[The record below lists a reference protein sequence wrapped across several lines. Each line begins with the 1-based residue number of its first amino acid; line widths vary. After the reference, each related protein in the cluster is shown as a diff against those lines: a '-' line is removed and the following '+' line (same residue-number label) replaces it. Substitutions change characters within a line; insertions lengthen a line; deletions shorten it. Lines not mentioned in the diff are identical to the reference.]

1 MEKTLSAKVIE
12 EILEQRFPISDNFQ
26 VCSFITPKGKFLVTQ
41 REHYEAFK
49 WLVTEQLVQCIPDA
63 EELLN
68 ELGYI
73 RYSYIGY
80 VTLSDKEPTSK
91 QYKALELTLFE
102 MQRYRRVI
110 SLQLA
115 NNPKFYLD
123 VDLED
128 NIDKIILAIKRYYK
142 TGNLKLW

>member
-1 MEKTLSAKVIE
+1 MEQILKPEIIE
-12 EILEQRFPISDNFQ
+12 EVLGARFPKSDIFQ
-26 VCSFITPKGKFLVTQ
+26 LCSFISPDGKYVCLD

-80 VTLSDKEPTSK
+80 LTLSDKEPTEE
-91 QYKALELTLFE
+91 QYKTLEHTLFE
-102 MQRYRRVI
+102 MQKYRRVI
-110 SLQLA
+110 SLQIA
-115 NNPKFYLD
+115 NKPKFYLD

-128 NIDKIILAIKRYYK
+128 NIDNIIKAIKRYYK
-142 TGNLKLW
+142 RGKLYV

>member
-1 MEKTLSAKVIE
+1 MEKVITPKVIE
-12 EILEQRFPISDNFQ
+12 EILSVRFPTTDRFVN
-26 VCSFITPKGKFLVTQ
+26 CSFINPKGKFLCLD

-80 VTLSDKEPTSK
+80 VTLSDKEPTK
-91 QYKALELTLFE
+91 EQYKALEYALLE
-102 MQRYRRVI
+102 IQQYRRII

-128 NIDKIILAIKRYYK
+128 NVENIIKMIKRYYK
-142 TGNLKLW
+142 KGELKLC

>member
-1 MEKTLSAKVIE
+1 MEKTISAHVIE
-12 EILEQRFPISDNFQ
+12 EILEQRFPVSNYFQ
-26 VCSFITPKGKFLVTQ
+26 KCSFITPQGKFLVIQ
-41 REHYEAFK
+41 QEHYEAFK

-63 EELLN
+63 EELMN

-80 VTLSDKEPTSK
+80 ITLSDKEPTKK
-91 QYKALELTLFE
+91 QYEALEYLLYE
-102 MQRYRRVI
+102 IQRYRRVI

-123 VDLED
+123 VDLE
-128 NIDKIILAIKRYYK
+128 NNVKSVMNTIKQYYK
-142 TGNLKLW
+142 KGDLYV

>member
-1 MEKTLSAKVIE
+1 MEKTFTPQVIE
-12 EILEQRFPISDNFQ
+12 DILRERFPISKRFQ
-26 VCSFITPKGKFLVTQ
+26 LCSFITPNGEFLVQ
-41 REHYEAFK
+41 QEHYEAFK

-80 VTLSDKEPTSK
+80 LTLSDKEPTK
-91 QYKALELTLFE
+91 EQYEAIEYALLEI
-102 MQRYRRVI
+102 QKYRRII
-110 SLQLA
+110 SLQIA

-123 VDLED
+123 VDLE
-128 NIDKIILAIKRYYK
+128 NNVENVVKKIKNYYK
-142 TGNLKLW
+142 GGELK

>member
-1 MEKTLSAKVIE
+1 MQKTITEEIIGEVLSA
-12 EILEQRFPISDNFQ
+12 RFPKTDRFQ
-26 VCSFITPKGKFLVTQ
+26 LCSFIAPDGQFLCLD

-80 VTLSDKEPTSK
+80 VTLSDKQPTK
-91 QYKALELTLFE
+91 TQYKSLEYALFE
-102 MQRYRRVI
+102 MQKYRRIV
-110 SLQLA
+110 SLQIA
-115 NNPKFYLD
+115 NRPKFYLD

-128 NIDKIILAIKRYYK
+128 NIKNVIKAIKRYYK
-142 TGNLKLW
+142 EGELKVC

>member
-1 MEKTLSAKVIE
+1 MQKTITEKILGEVLSV
-12 EILEQRFPISDNFQ
+12 RFPKTDLFQ
-26 VCSFITPKGKFLVTQ
+26 LCSFITPDGKYLCLD

-80 VTLSDKEPTSK
+80 VTLSDKEPNSE
-91 QYKALELTLFE
+91 QYKTLEYTLFE
-102 MQRYRRVI
+102 MQKYRRIVC
-110 SLQLA
+110 LQIA
-115 NNPKFYLD
+115 NKPKFYLD

-128 NIDKIILAIKRYYK
+128 SIKNIIKAIKRYYK
-142 TGNLKLW
+142 TGDLKV